1 MGDTS
6 RGCCRLME
14 GRDPLQCTTGQ
25 IPRLAGR
32 TKFDRKNVSYLLEGF
47 GITKGCAGNEERV
60 CRLSLRELVDCP
72 GRNTHF
78 FAGRGLKRV
87 CFDLERRQLLRW
99 QEEGSGASSGLLVV
113 CHEAKSLW
121 GITQWTKC
129 PALPESQAL
138 PAWSTGVQFKVLNL
152 NFLTEPA
159 ISQPFFT
166 G

>member
-113 CHEAKSLW
+113 CQGA
-121 GITQWTKC
+121 
-129 PALPESQAL
+129 
-138 PAWSTGVQFKVLNL
+138 
-152 NFLTEPA
+152 
-159 ISQPFFT
+159 
-166 G
+166 

>member
-6 RGCCRLME
+6 RGCCTLTE

-25 IPRLAGR
+25 IPWLAGR

-60 CRLSLRELVDCP
+60 CRLSPRELVDCP

-87 CFDLERRQLLRW
+87 CFDLERRQLLCW
-99 QEEGSGASSGLLVV
+99 QEEGSGASRGLLVV
-113 CHEAKSLW
+113 CHGAKSLW
-121 GITQWTKC
+121 GMTQWTKC

-138 PAWSTGVQFKVLNL
+138 AAWSTGVQFKVFNL

-159 ISQPFFT
+159 TSQPFFT